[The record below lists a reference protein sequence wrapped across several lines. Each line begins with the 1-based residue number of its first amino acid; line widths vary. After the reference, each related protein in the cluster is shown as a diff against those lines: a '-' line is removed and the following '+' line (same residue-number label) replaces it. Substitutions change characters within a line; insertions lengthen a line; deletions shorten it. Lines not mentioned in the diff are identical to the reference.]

1 MDLILAS
8 GILAIAGFFGGL
20 VARKIKFPRISG
32 YIIVGILLSPS
43 LLNVIP
49 SELIRG
55 DLSVITDITLGVV
68 AYLIGG
74 SLNMQRLK
82 KFGKTII
89 SITFCEAIGAW
100 IFVTLLIAS
109 LGHFI
114 IRFSTPNPN
123 YYQTYLPMA
132 IIIGAISCATAP
144 AATMAIIHE
153 YRAKGPLTS
162 TLLGVV
168 ALDDAFA
175 IISYAIAISAAEM
188 LIISLGAISLY
199 RMLIVPLLDIAGS
212 LLLGTG
218 FGFALI
224 YMSRFART
232 RKTLLVTVLGTIML
246 CIGAAKILDMSA
258 LLANMTMGFVI
269 ANKIRR
275 SEEMFGVIS
284 DIEDVLFA
292 MFFTLAGAHFNLGIV
307 KTAGILA
314 LLIIIGRF
322 SGKFIGARIGASI
335 SQAPTVVRRYLG
347 FGLLPK
353 AGVTVGLI
361 LLAQKNSA
369 FSTIGT
375 VMVSGVLASVII
387 NELIAPPFTKYALFK
402 AGEATLT

>member
-1 MDLILAS
+1 MNLILAS

-20 VARKIKFPRISG
+20 AARKIKFPRISG

-43 LLNVIP
+43 LLNIIP

-55 DLSVITDITLGVV
+55 DLSVITDITLGAV

-74 SLNMQRLK
+74 SLNMGRLK
-82 KFGKTII
+82 KLGKAII
-89 SITFCEAIGAW
+89 SITFCQAIAAW
-100 IFVTLLIAS
+100 VFVTLLIAS

-114 IRFSTPNPN
+114 IRFGIPNPN

-144 AATMAIIHE
+144 AATIAIIHE
-153 YRAKGPLTS
+153 YRAKGPLTT

-168 ALDDAFA
+168 ALDDAFC
-175 IISYAIAISAAEM
+175 IIGYAIAISAAEM
-188 LIISLGAISLY
+188 LIISVGAISLY

-218 FGFALI
+218 FGVALI
-224 YMSRFART
+224 YMSRFARS

-258 LLANMTMGFVI
+258 LLANMAMGFIIV
-269 ANKIRR
+269 NKMKR

-322 SGKFIGARIGASI
+322 SGKLIGARIGASI
-335 SQAPTVVRRYLG
+335 SQAPTVVKRYLG

-361 LLAQKNSA
+361 LLARQNSA
-369 FSTIGT
+369 FSAIGT
-375 VMVSGVLASVII
+375 VMVSSVLASVIV

-402 AGEATLT
+402 AGEAT

>member
-1 MDLILAS
+1 MNLILAS

-20 VARKIKFPRISG
+20 AARKIKFPRISG

-43 LLNVIP
+43 LLNIIP
-49 SELIRG
+49 SDLIRG
-55 DLSVITDITLGVV
+55 DLSVITDITLGAV

-74 SLNMQRLK
+74 SLNMERLK
-82 KFGKTII
+82 KLGKTII
-89 SITFCEAIGAW
+89 SITCCEAIAAW
-100 IFVTLLIAS
+100 VFVTLLIAS

-114 IRFSTPNPN
+114 IRFGIPNPN

-144 AATMAIIHE
+144 AATIAIIHE
-153 YRAKGPLTS
+153 YRAKGPLTT

-188 LIISLGAISLY
+188 LIISVEAISLH
-199 RMLIVPLLDIAGS
+199 RMFIVPLLDIAGS

-218 FGFALI
+218 FGVALI

-258 LLANMTMGFVI
+258 LLANMAMGFIIV
-269 ANKIRR
+269 NKMRR

-307 KTAGILA
+307 KAAGILA

-322 SGKFIGARIGASI
+322 GGKFIGARIGAFI
-335 SQAPTVVRRYLG
+335 SQAPTVVKKYLG

-361 LLAQKNSA
+361 LLARQNSA
-369 FSTIGT
+369 FSAIGT
-375 VMVSGVLASVII
+375 IMVSGVLASVII

-402 AGEATLT
+402 AGEAT